1 MRYSPNHMREDT
13 SDVILRD
20 KDIFSIDRLGNSKN
34 FESGSNLTVGF
45 NYQQLNNEKNL
56 IFRLAK

>member
-20 KDIFSIDRLGNSKN
+20 KDIFSIDRLGNSKILK
-34 FESGSNLTVGF
+34 GSNLTVD
-45 NYQQLNNEKNL
+45 LTTNN
-56 IFRLAK
+56 

>member
-20 KDIFSIDRLGNSKN
+20 KDIFSIDRLGIQKILKVDLILRLD
-34 FESGSNLTVGF
+34 LTT
-45 NYQQLNNEKNL
+45 NN
-56 IFRLAK
+56 